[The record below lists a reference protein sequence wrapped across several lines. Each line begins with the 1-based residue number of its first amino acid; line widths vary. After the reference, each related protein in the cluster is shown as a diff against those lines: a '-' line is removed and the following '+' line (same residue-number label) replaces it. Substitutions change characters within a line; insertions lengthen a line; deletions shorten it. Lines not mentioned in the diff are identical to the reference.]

1 MSADPYTRLAEL
13 AEAEQ
18 RACEEGHLELLEAN
32 YEEAAAIVPTL
43 PAQAPESARE
53 PLERAAHAQDAVAAL
68 LGTGLAETRAELGR
82 LRRGR
87 DVASAYGA
95 ISSAGR

>member
-1 MSADPYTRLAEL
+1 MSADAYNRLAEL

-18 RACEEGHLELLEAN
+18 RACEEGHLELLETL
-32 YEEAAAIVPTL
+32 YEEATAITL
-43 PAQAPESARE
+43 ALPEQAPPSARE
-53 PLERAAHAQDAVAAL
+53 PLERAARAQEGVAAL

-87 DVASAYGA
+87 AAARSYGA
-95 ISSAGR
+95 AA